1 MLHAPCNNDE
11 ENECVHMDKTSRGL
25 WKDKK
30 SCLVRWWDLND
41 FCFKISSN
49 FAIQLL
55 QSTIIALQ
63 TALINYAIAA
73 KLSGCFY
80 KQFKM
85 RYIIN
90 TINIKQLQMR
100 DIIEGTLEAPLRTAW
115 FIPAGAEWETQ
126 KRQKDLV
133 CKQVSLYP
141 WFWIC
146 FSMHQRVNFV
156 WVTKTCRS
164 IKTQKHQDGFSLK
177 CLNWKQSHWKSK
189 LSKSSLCNLL
199 IFITPFFSSFLHSL
213 TYTLTQQILTEHLLC
228 TKPCGRQHTGRE
240 MKTQVCPQKAQ
251 RA

>member
-1 MLHAPCNNDE
+1 MGSCNNVKWKKQRTMRHAPCNNDE
-11 ENECVHMDKTSRGL
+11 ENECVHVDKTSRGL
-25 WKDKK
+25 WKDKN
-30 SCLVRWWDLND
+30 SCLVRWWDSND

-55 QSTIIALQ
+55 QSTITALQ
-63 TALINYAIAA
+63 TALINYVIAA

-100 DIIEGTLEAPLRTAW
+100 DIIEGTWEAPLRTAW
-115 FIPAGAEWETQ
+115 FIPVGAEWEIQ

-133 CKQVSLYP
+133 CKQDSLCP

-146 FSMHQRVNFV
+146 FSIHQRVNFV
-156 WVTKTCRS
+156 LVTKTCRS

-177 CLNWKQSHWKSK
+177 CLNW
-189 LSKSSLCNLL
+189 
-199 IFITPFFSSFLHSL
+199 T
-213 TYTLTQQILTEHLLC
+213 
-228 TKPCGRQHTGRE
+228 
-240 MKTQVCPQKAQ
+240 
-251 RA
+251 